1 MKILKPSQ
9 VSKLLNVTVFS
20 CKLQDKIAGKLKK
33 IIEDIKND

>member
-20 CKLQDKIAGKLKK
+20 CRLQGKRADKLKK
-33 IIEDIKND
+33 IIEGVKND

>member
-9 VSKLLNVTVFS
+9 ASKLLNVAVFS
-20 CKLQDKIAGKLKK
+20 CRLQGKRAGKLKK

>member
-9 VSKLLNVTVFS
+9 ASKLLNVTVFS
-20 CKLQDKIAGKLKK
+20 CRLQGKIASKLKK